1 MNPQVMFTIVIQPVY
16 NLVVIEVYD
25 VNEVIEVDIITKILI
40 YHLFVYIDLVI
51 WVDIVNDM
59 EIVIVQIRIDTI
71 EHVIVKVIKWTT
83 YYVDFFHYNL
93 DIFVMLRNEIN
104 KFQMHIVMV
113 VIMIHIKV
121 VVVNVRIMFVT
132 VEPKVYL
139 TVNHLLTIVDN
150 PYVTN
155 NYTTVDFFIPVRN
168 IIPRQTVD
176 IQLIV
181 ISENPVIL
189 IQIEIKW
196 IRIFLVVAEVYY
208 QD

>member
-1 MNPQVMFTIVIQPVY
+1 
-16 NLVVIEVYD
+16 
-25 VNEVIEVDIITKILI
+25 
-40 YHLFVYIDLVI
+40 
-51 WVDIVNDM
+51 
-59 EIVIVQIRIDTI
+59 
-71 EHVIVKVIKWTT
+71 
-83 YYVDFFHYNL
+83 
-93 DIFVMLRNEIN
+93 
-104 KFQMHIVMV
+104 MHIVMV

-189 IQIEIKW
+189 IQIEIK
-196 IRIFLVVAEVYY
+196 
-208 QD
+208 